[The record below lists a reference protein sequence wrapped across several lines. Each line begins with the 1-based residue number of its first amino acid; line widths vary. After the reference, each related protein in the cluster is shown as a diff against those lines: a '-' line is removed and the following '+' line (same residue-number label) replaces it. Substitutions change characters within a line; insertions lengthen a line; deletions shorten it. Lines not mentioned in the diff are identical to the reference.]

1 MSALERKLEVPAST
15 PDEDLNLAPTGEE
28 SHEAP
33 PNSHGDWTFLR
44 KHEQVPQVAVVTRE
58 ETQVSCRNWRKD
70 RRFSPQ
76 CEMRPFLAVI
86 SQEKPHIPS

>member
-44 KHEQVPQVAVVTRE
+44 PQECVPQVPVATQE
-58 ETQVSCRNWRKD
+58 EP
-70 RRFSPQ
+70 RFPLQ
-76 CEMRPFLAVI
+76 LKKI
-86 SQEKPHIPS
+86 QEIHPST